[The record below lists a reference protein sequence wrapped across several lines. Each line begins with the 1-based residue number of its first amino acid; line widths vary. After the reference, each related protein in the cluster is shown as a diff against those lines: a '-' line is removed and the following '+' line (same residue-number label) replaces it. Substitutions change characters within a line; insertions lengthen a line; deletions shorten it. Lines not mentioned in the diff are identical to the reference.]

1 MPKPIPNSVIHRHKA
16 AIRRGELSLAFK
28 CLQRDRLLTPAGTMF
43 DYGCG
48 HGEDIGRL
56 QKLGMVCDGWD
67 PAWRPNGAK
76 QSADVVNLG
85 YVLNVIEDVDE
96 RAAALREAWNLC
108 QKILVVAAR
117 IVVGGWGKAE
127 VEYGDGILTQ
137 IGTFQKFY
145 TQAELREYL
154 ETTLGADALPA
165 APGVFYVFRDETL
178 RQQFLTTRYRRR
190 SAAPRRRISEV
201 RFDTHREILEPL
213 IDWIGQQ
220 GRLPEP
226 DEFAGAEPVIAE
238 FGSLKRAFA
247 LIQRVTSCL
256 TATPTACA
264 PRTSDITNQKP
275 PAPMGL
281 GLNEW
286 DQIRQRRTEDLLVSL
301 ALGKFRRRPP
311 LSACPLDLQRDI
323 RAFFGNYRE
332 ACRQADELL
341 FQAGQP
347 EAIDAA
353 CQRSPIGKLLPN
365 ALYVHR
371 SALEE
376 LEPLLRVYEGC
387 ARAYLGE
394 IEEANLL
401 KLHRF
406 SGKLSYL
413 MYPDFDTDP
422 HPALFRC
429 IKLSMRTLNVDCYDY
444 ANSANPPVL
453 HRKETFLAPDH
464 PFHAKFAKL
473 TKQEE
478 KQGLLDETATIGTRA
493 GWQTRLTETGFRLSG
508 HRLVREKH

>member
-1 MPKPIPNSVIHRHKA
+1 
-16 AIRRGELSLAFK
+16 
-28 CLQRDRLLTPAGTMF
+28 
-43 DYGCG
+43 
-48 HGEDIGRL
+48 
-56 QKLGMVCDGWD
+56 MVSNL
-67 PAWRPNGAK
+67 PF
-76 QSADVVNLG
+76 QSG
-85 YVLNVIEDVDE
+85 NVIEDVAK
-96 RAAALREAWNLC
+96 RTAVLREAWHLC

-145 TQAELREYL
+145 TQPELREYL
-154 ETTLGADALPA
+154 ETTLGTDALPA

-201 RFDTHREILEPL
+201 RFDTHRDILEPL

-247 LIQRVTSCL
+247 LIQRVTCL
-256 TATPTACA
+256 TASRRRARGGESFDPQDAHAC
-264 PRTSDITNQKP
+264 
-275 PAPMGL
+275 GL
-281 GLNEW
+281 RLNEW
-286 DQIRQRRTEDLLVSL
+286 EQIRKRRTEDLLVSL

-311 LSACPLDLQRDI
+311 LSACPLDLQRDL

-341 FQAGQP
+341 FQAGQA
-347 EAIDAA
+347 EAIDVA

-371 SALEE
+371 SALDE

-394 IEEANLL
+394 IEEANVL

-444 ANSANPPVL
+444 AQSANPPVL

-464 PFHAKFAKL
+464 PLHTKFAKL
-473 TKQEE
+473 TQQEE
-478 KQGLLDETATIGTRA
+478 KHGLLNETATIGTRA
-493 GWQTRLTETGFRLSG
+493 GWQTRLTETGFRLNG
-508 HRLVREKH
+508 HRLVREQR

>member
-1 MPKPIPNSVIHRHKA
+1 MTKPAPALPILRHKA
-16 AIRRGELSLAFK
+16 AIRRGELSLPFK
-28 CLQRDRLLTPAGTMF
+28 CLQRDQLLTPTGTVF

-48 HGEDIGRL
+48 HGEDIARL
-56 QKLGMVCDGWD
+56 RTLGLNCEGWD
-67 PAWRPNGAK
+67 PSWRPVGQK
-76 QSADVVNLG
+76 QAAEVVNLG
-85 YVLNVIEDVDE
+85 YVLNVIEDLNE
-96 RAAALREAWNLC
+96 RTATLHEAWNLC
-108 QKILVVAAR
+108 QKVLMVAAR

-154 ETTLGADALPA
+154 ETTLGTDALPA

-178 RQQFLTTRYRRR
+178 RQQFLTNRYRRR
-190 SAAPRRRISEV
+190 SAAPRRRIAEV
-201 RFDTHREILEPL
+201 RFDAHREILEPL

-226 DEFAGAEPVIAE
+226 DEFTGAEPVIAE

-247 LIQRVTSCL
+247 LICRVS
-256 TATPTACA
+256 
-264 PRTSDITNQKP
+264 SSE
-275 PAPMGL
+275 
-281 GLNEW
+281 EW
-286 DQIRQRRTEDLLVSL
+286 EQIRKRRTEDLLVSL

-311 LSACPLDLQRDI
+311 LSACPLDLQRDL
-323 RAFFGNYRE
+323 RAFFGNYRQ
-332 ACRQADELL
+332 ACQQADELL
-341 FQAGQP
+341 FRAGQA
-347 EAIDAA
+347 EAIDEA
-353 CQRSPIGKLLPN
+353 CRRSPIGKLLPN

-394 IEEANLL
+394 IEEANIL

-413 MYPDFDTDP
+413 SYPDFDTNP

-444 ANSANPPVL
+444 AQSTNPPVL
-453 HRKETFLAPDH
+453 HRKETFLVPDH
-464 PFHAKFAKL
+464 PLRAKFAKL
-473 TKQEE
+473 TQQEE
-478 KQGLLDETATIGTRA
+478 KHGLLDETATIGTRA
-493 GWQTRLTETGFRLSG
+493 GWQTRLSETGYRLAG
-508 HRLVREKH
+508 HRLLKRA

>member
-1 MPKPIPNSVIHRHKA
+1 MDTSPKVLRHKA
-16 AIRRGELSLAFK
+16 AIRRGELSLSFK
-28 CLQRDRLLTPAGTMF
+28 CLQRDQILLSTCSVF

-56 QKLGMVCDGWD
+56 RQTGIECDGWD
-67 PAWRPNGAK
+67 PAWRPDGMK

-108 QKILVVAAR
+108 RKILVVAAR

-154 ETTLGADALPA
+154 ETTLGTDALPA

-213 IDWIGQQ
+213 SDWIGQQ

-247 LIQRVTSCL
+247 LIQRVSS
-256 TATPTACA
+256 
-264 PRTSDITNQKP
+264 SD
-275 PAPMGL
+275 
-281 GLNEW
+281 EW
-286 DQIRQRRTEDLLVSL
+286 EQIRKRRTEDLLVSL

-311 LSACPLDLQRDI
+311 LSACPLDLQRDL

-341 FQAGQP
+341 FQAGQA

-353 CQRSPIGKLLPN
+353 CLRSPIGKLLPN

-371 SALEE
+371 SALDE

-444 ANSANPPVL
+444 AQSANPPVL

-464 PFHAKFAKL
+464 PLQTKFAKL
-473 TKQEE
+473 TEQEE
-478 KQGLLDETATIGTRA
+478 KYGLLDETATIGTRA

>member
-1 MPKPIPNSVIHRHKA
+1 M
-16 AIRRGELSLAFK
+16 
-28 CLQRDRLLTPAGTMF
+28 
-43 DYGCG
+43 
-48 HGEDIGRL
+48 
-56 QKLGMVCDGWD
+56 
-67 PAWRPNGAK
+67 
-76 QSADVVNLG
+76 
-85 YVLNVIEDVDE
+85 
-96 RAAALREAWNLC
+96 
-108 QKILVVAAR
+108 
-117 IVVGGWGKAE
+117 
-127 VEYGDGILTQ
+127 
-137 IGTFQKFY
+137 
-145 TQAELREYL
+145 
-154 ETTLGADALPA
+154 
-165 APGVFYVFRDETL
+165 FYVFRDETL
-178 RQQFLTTRYRRR
+178 RQQFLATRYRRR

-201 RFDTHREILEPL
+201 RFDTHRDILEPL

-247 LIQRVTSCL
+247 LIQRVTCL

-264 PRTSDITNQKP
+264 PTASGITNQKP

-286 DQIRQRRTEDLLVSL
+286 EQIRKRRTEDLLVSL

-311 LSACPLDLQRDI
+311 LSACPLDLQRDL

-444 ANSANPPVL
+444 AQSANPPVL
-453 HRKETFLAPDH
+453 HRKETFLAPEH
-464 PFHAKFAKL
+464 PLHAKFAKL
-473 TKQEE
+473 TQQEV
-478 KQGLLDETATIGTRA
+478 KHGLLNETATIGTRA
-493 GWQTRLTETGFRLSG
+493 GWQTRLTETGFRLNG
-508 HRLVREKH
+508 HRLVREKR